1 MDFSL
6 NDVEKEKEKEEKEI
20 KITGTAN
27 RYQINKLVVRE
38 KTVKKRK
45 DIEKKE
51 LPNFLFSLENQI
63 IMLKEIY
70 TKDFSLFFE
79 YKDLIKQQIERK
91 LQGYSSQD
99 LIKKKL
105 DKTKFI
111 KLEEII
117 EKLYESKLQCYY
129 CQRNMLLLYDIVR
142 EIDQWTLDRIDND
155 YGHNNDNLV
164 ISCLNCNL
172 KRRKTGKDAFL
183 FTKQL
188 TIVKKESNED

>member
-1 MDFSL
+1 MDFSS
-6 NDVEKEKEKEEKEI
+6 NDDGKEI
-20 KITGTAN
+20 RITGTAN
-27 RYQINKLVVRE
+27 RYQINKLVSRE
-38 KTVKKRK
+38 NTVKKRK

-51 LPNFLFSLENQI
+51 LPKFLFLLENQI

-70 TKDFSLFFE
+70 TNDFSLFFE

-91 LQGYSSQD
+91 LQGYSTQD

-111 KLEEII
+111 TLEEII
-117 EKLYESKLQCYY
+117 KKLYESNLQCYY

-142 EIDQWTLDRIDND
+142 EMDQWTLDRINND
-155 YGHNNDNLV
+155 LGHNNDNLV
-164 ISCLNCNL
+164 VSCLNCNL
-172 KRRKTGKDAFL
+172 KRRKTSKDAFF

-188 TIVKKESNED
+188 SVVKKEPTDD